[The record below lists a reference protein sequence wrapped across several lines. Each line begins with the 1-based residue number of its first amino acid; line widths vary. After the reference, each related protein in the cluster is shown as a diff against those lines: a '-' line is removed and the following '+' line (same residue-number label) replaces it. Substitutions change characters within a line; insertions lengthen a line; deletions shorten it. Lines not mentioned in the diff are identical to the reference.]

1 MKKQLSIFIIVLISS
16 AIVLST
22 SNNHTNLGTST
33 NSNNNSNNDKSKN
46 SIKTESSITSKSGS
60 NSSIYGL
67 KSTLL
72 LSKSKSNLSLNTN
85 TNTKTK
91 TISQNQ
97 STNTLNTN
105 QIDNNL
111 NSLSV
116 LNFFNKEKTRIENQQ
131 IRTNTSNTK
140 SYNNNSTEDQESNS
154 FNYLLNRRT
163 NTNSNSNNYNNFSQ
177 NKLKKQ
183 NKDTK
188 LSKADLDRQS
198 LVDLTVDNEKII
210 ARTESTTTVLSGWL
224 RIFSATYKNQKLFP
238 EISLPNYS
246 KKTIQLDEETN
257 FRINDKFATDADY
270 FKRYQFYFRLSNKN
284 LYYSNDESSL
294 NVLDSLPVK
303 RIKAVEDFPLN
314 NPEDAL
320 CFQIK
325 DTEKISDWK
334 LCAMDLKTVKQWG
347 CMIKNLIGQI
357 DQSCKE
363 RVEEIPEPT
372 IINQTITQ
380 PILLIPQPS
389 RQCNENWNYFK
400 KGSDWECD
408 CAEGKE
414 QSPIDLPKASEAIP
428 SPVKPI
434 FQYEET
440 GPKEVIK
447 TPEGEEKSETY
458 KMEYSENMIQINSLL
473 TGDPQT
479 GGFGKLITLDGSI
492 YKATKI
498 VFHTPSE
505 HTIDGRQFA
514 MEMQIIHN
522 GMTKGD
528 LAKSVVLSVLFNQ
541 KAGVYNRFID
551 SLDFFNLPKVTSNV
565 VDLKSSVYIPKV
577 LFESDSDD
585 ITVMKPVSFY
595 TYQGSISFPPCNEKT
610 INYVLSKPIDLSTT
624 TIQLFKEAIRIPD
637 YKDSYGNILINKE
650 KAENNRATQPLNGR
664 SVFYYDNVKYCGPE
678 PEKTVRINKVEGHF
692 EKVSNK
698 ITQYIYV
705 NSDSPSGMPNSFVV
719 DENEAK
725 GLKV

>member
-1 MKKQLSIFIIVLISS
+1 MKKQLSIFLIVLISS
-16 AIVLST
+16 IFVLSAST
-22 SNNHTNLGTST
+22 SHTSLNTYT
-33 NSNNNSNNDKSKN
+33 NSNNNTNKNSSNDKST
-46 SIKTESSITSKSGS
+46 IKTVSNSNKSGS
-60 NSSIYGL
+60 AISGL
-67 KSTLL
+67 KSSLL
-72 LSKSKSNLSLNTN
+72 LNKSKVNLAEKSQILSSQVG
-85 TNTKTK
+85 KT
-91 TISQNQ
+91 
-97 STNTLNTN
+97 
-105 QIDNNL
+105 DNN
-111 NSLSV
+111 LSV
-116 LNFFNKEKTRIENQQ
+116 LNFFNKEKTRLETQPKRIINNENKS
-131 IRTNTSNTK
+131 SN
-140 SYNNNSTEDQESNS
+140 NNNSNNNSQETNDDS
-154 FNYLLNRRT
+154 FNYLLNKRISA
-163 NTNSNSNNYNNFSQ
+163 NSSLYSSQ
-177 NKLKKQ
+177 NKFKKQ
-183 NKDTK
+183 NKENK
-188 LSKADLDRQS
+188 PSKADLDRQS

-210 ARTESTTTVLSGWL
+210 ARTESTNTIISGWL
-224 RIFSATYKNQKLFP
+224 RIFSPTYKNQKLFP

-284 LYYSNDESSL
+284 LYYSNDEDSL
-294 NVLDSLPVK
+294 NILDSIPIK
-303 RIKAVEDFPLN
+303 RVKAVEDFPLN

-320 CFQIK
+320 CFQLK

-334 LCAMDLKTVKQWG
+334 LCALDLKTVKQWG

-363 RVEEIPEPT
+363 RIEEVPEPT

-408 CAEGKE
+408 CSEGKE
-414 QSPIDLPKASEAIP
+414 QSPIDLPKPSEATP

-434 FQYEET
+434 FQYEEM

-458 KMEYSENMIQINSLL
+458 KMEYAENMIQINSLL

-505 HTIDGRQFA
+505 HTIDGKQYA

-528 LAKSVVLSVLFNQ
+528 LAKSVVFSILFNQ

-565 VDLKSSVYIPKV
+565 VELKNSVYIPKV

-585 ITVMKPVSFY
+585 ITVMKPISFY

-610 INYVLSKPIDLSTT
+610 INYVLSKPIDLSST

-664 SVFYYDNVKYCGPE
+664 NVFYYDHIKYCGPE
-678 PEKTVRINKVEGHF
+678 PEKTVRVNKVEGHF

-698 ITQYIYV
+698 MTQYIYV
-705 NSDSPSGMPNSFVV
+705 NSESPSGMPNSFVV

-725 GLKV
+725 GIKV